1 MDHLSIYIDFRIY
14 FTSQNS
20 LDWSWSPLT
29 SVPSVDPL
37 DFFLNYPAMAYR
49 KVPAENNLA
58 LIHKCT
64 ILICYS
70 WLRVYFI
77 GEIGTG
83 VGVTYERYD
92 RGKNLH
98 KQSKRFLQTLTLL
111 ECDTWTMVGSAVSCH
126 PAVGQFYFSNLSKEM
141 NPYRYLESWSL

>member
-1 MDHLSIYIDFRIY
+1 MFLYVNADYLSVYIDFRIY
-14 FTSQNS
+14 FTNQNS
-20 LDWSWSPLT
+20 LDWSWSPLS

-70 WLRVYFI
+70 WLQVYFI

-83 VGVTYERYD
+83 AGVTWKIWSGKESTQTIKTVFADFDSPGMRYMD
-92 RGKNLH
+92 HGGFCCVLSPTCRSIAIC
-98 KQSKRFLQTLTLL
+98 QKRWIRT
-111 ECDTWTMVGSAVSCH
+111 AI
-126 PAVGQFYFSNLSKEM
+126 
-141 NPYRYLESWSL
+141 